1 MLFLFESSWLPIL
14 ELFVSSETP
23 GCGYFPPEGARG
35 GRNQGAGFHHPMQG
49 PHSYFTHTS
58 PTAVCLT
65 LINSASG
72 TQRASQVCAGK
83 ESSCQC
89 RRHKRLRFNPW
100 VGKIPWRRV
109 WQPTPVF
116 LPGESQRQRSSVG
129 YSPENHTEL
138 HTTEVTQHNNH
149 FIAITFIA
157 PKK

>member
-23 GCGYFPPEGARG
+23 GCGYFPPEGAG
-35 GRNQGAGFHHPMQG
+35 GGKNQGAGFHHPMQG

-72 TQRASQVCAGK
+72 TQRASQVCADK

-89 RRHKRLRFNPW
+89 RRHKRHRFNPW

-109 WQPTPVF
+109 WQPTPVL
-116 LPGESQRQRSSVG
+116 LPGKSHGQRSLVD
-129 YSPENHTEL
+129 YSSQDHRESD
-138 HTTEVTQHNNH
+138 TTG
-149 FIAITFIA
+149 
-157 PKK
+157 